1 MGCLLRRQSRLILAA
16 DLILI
21 FHFCIVFF
29 VVFGLIALPIG
40 CLRNYNWTRYTKLRA
55 AHMLLM
61 GFITL
66 EAILGIT
73 CPLTILEN
81 ILRQIEYQQS
91 FVSYW
96 LSLFIYWDLPI
107 YFFVT
112 LYSACF
118 IWSLIFWI
126 VHPPNYFNKK

>member
-1 MGCLLRRQSRLILAA
+1 MRLQARPILAA

-29 VVFGLIALPIG
+29 VVSGLVALPIG
-40 CLRNYNWTRYTKLRA
+40 CLRNYSWTRNIKLRA
-55 AHMLLM
+55 AHILLL

-66 EAILGIT
+66 EGILGIT

-96 LSLFIYWDLPI
+96 VSHLIYWDLPT

-118 IWSLIFWI
+118 IWSLIFWKL
-126 VHPPNYFNKK
+126 HPPNHFNRN